1 MTGKADNMHS
11 CVRGSA
17 MRFSGGLLA
26 CLRGLALAVA
36 ASVLPAGP
44 AAGPSPQGLPVSQS
58 HNRF

>member
-44 AAGPSPQGLPVSQS
+44 AAGPSP
-58 HNRF
+58 